1 MRKSY
6 LVALNPEERASLE
19 KLISTGRTSA
29 KRQTHGRILLK
40 ADAGLAGPGWT
51 DEQICTALDV
61 SPATV
66 ARVRKRFVEQGL
78 EAVIHRRKMPRP
90 SRRRLDRAQE
100 ARLLALACS
109 PAPEGQARWTLRL
122 LADQMVILEYVE
134 SISYETVR
142 SVLKKN
148 EIKPHLK
155 ECWCIPAEH
164 NAEFV
169 CRMED
174 VLEVY
179 GRPHDRSHPVVCM
192 DESTKQLLEEVRQP
206 IAGKPGSVER
216 YDCEYRRNGVA
227 TLFVAFEPLA
237 GWRHVEVTEQRT
249 RQDFARFIQDLLDH
263 RYPEAERVVL
273 IMDNLNTHSGA
284 SLYETFAPAEA
295 RRLWSR
301 LEVHYTPKHGSW
313 LNMAEGEFSILQRQC
328 LDRRIANPELLQ
340 QEIAAWESQR
350 NEARIGANWK
360 FTTADARIKL
370 RRLYPSFLE

>member
-1 MRKSY
+1 
-6 LVALNPEERASLE
+6 
-19 KLISTGRTSA
+19 
-29 KRQTHGRILLK
+29 
-40 ADAGLAGPGWT
+40 
-51 DEQICTALDV
+51 
-61 SPATV
+61 
-66 ARVRKRFVEQGL
+66 
-78 EAVIHRRKMPRP
+78 
-90 SRRRLDRAQE
+90 
-100 ARLLALACS
+100 
-109 PAPEGQARWTLRL
+109 
-122 LADQMVILEYVE
+122 
-134 SISYETVR
+134 
-142 SVLKKN
+142 
-148 EIKPHLK
+148 
-155 ECWCIPAEH
+155 
-164 NAEFV
+164 
-169 CRMED
+169 MED